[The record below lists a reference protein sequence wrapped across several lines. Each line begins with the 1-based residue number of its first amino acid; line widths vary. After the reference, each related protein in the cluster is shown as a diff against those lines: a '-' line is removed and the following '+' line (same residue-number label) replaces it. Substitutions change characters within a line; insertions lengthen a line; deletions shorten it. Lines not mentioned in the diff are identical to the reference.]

1 MKKIFSLILA
11 AALCFSFTACGG
23 NGNETQQGESSTTET
38 VVAKKLN
45 RSIYD
50 EVNGCYTNSYTQLT
64 VTPPGDWYIYSDN
77 DLAMAYLGGSVTGD
91 EFAMWTATDF
101 KNKAVIPDFAF
112 QDMANSNN
120 MSVVYINLD
129 NLENDAD
136 MDETAFLNLVAE
148 TKGTEGFGADQEM
161 YATVCGRDFKLL
173 QLTGENHNIYM
184 LAKKQDNYMIVITAT
199 DRTAAGKEMFLGF
212 IG

>member
-1 MKKIFSLILA
+1 MKKLFSFIA
-11 AALCFSFTACGG
+11 AAVMCISFGACGG
-23 NGNETQQGESSTTET
+23 SVEPQQQTQPTQSDVLVRSGYNEIDGS
-38 VVAKKLN
+38 
-45 RSIYD
+45 Y
-50 EVNGCYTNSYTQLT
+50 YNSYTQLT
-64 VTPPGDWYIYSDN
+64 VTPPGDWYIYRDS

-91 EFAMWTATDF
+91 EFAMWTAADF

-112 QDMANSNN
+112 QDMANNN
-120 MSVVYINLD
+120 SLSVVYINLD
-129 NLENDAD
+129 NVENGAD

-173 QLTGENHNIYM
+173 QLTGENHSIYM

-199 DRTAAGKEMFLGF
+199 DHTAAGKEMFLGF

>member
-129 NLENDAD
+129 NLENGAD

-161 YATVCGRDFKLL
+161 YNTACGKDFKLL

-184 LAKKQDNYMIVITAT
+184 LAKKH
-199 DRTAAGKEMFLGF
+199 FLKQ
-212 IG
+212 